1 MPKARLIRWLLGAW
15 GLVACAAALDM
26 DIPKEIPDEPF
37 DITAARIEY
46 TNETI
51 IASGGVTGRFENA
64 VITADQA
71 SGNTQTGDLRLEGN
85 IHFERDNVVWD
96 GTELDYNYMS
106 QTGDFGPSSLK
117 FDPVLM
123 SVDHV
128 ERVSTNTYLM
138 RGATFTTC
146 EKDHP
151 HFHLRAK
158 EAYLI
163 DDEYIK
169 AKGVTVYLGGVPVF
183 YWPYW
188 RHKLQKGIL
197 SFEAGISSEWGVY
210 GMVKATVPWT
220 PYFESITDLN
230 LYSDRGVGVGQGF
243 SWEHPKAIGK
253 FAAFYLKD
261 QDPHSKFDEASRIG
275 QEIGDDRYRFKF
287 EHLQRFDDT
296 FYVNTKLNYLS
307 DPAIIEEFF
316 KDEYRSYA
324 QPENYMSWVYGNST
338 IGTEAF
344 ANQRLNDFYDNTDR
358 WEYSLDLYRTKIP
371 GTPLYFQSENAI
383 ADLDRTIGTLNTND
397 VPYGAARL
405 DSANTVFLPGR
416 LGFLSLVPRAGY
428 RATYYSETVP
438 GGDELRN
445 IPSAG
450 MEVSFQANKVLSER
464 ERWYGKGLRH
474 KIEPYADYIYQDSSA
489 APGELYQFD
498 SIDTL
503 QDENKVKL
511 GLRNVLQTK
520 RDNRVSRFI
529 DLDLYTHYLI
539 EDHGTGN
546 DFDSLFLDARMPLTK
561 RLMVDA
567 EGEWD
572 WNEGRV
578 PFFDTRLSYNKNDI
592 IFGLEHLYQADQKSL
607 WTPRL
612 DLYPNGKYSLEFYGR
627 YNDRDDDL
635 QEVAVIG
642 YMNWC
647 CMRYGLGYHLYD
659 EDEHQ
664 IMFSVGLSAFPEAKI
679 SSGF

>member
-1 MPKARLIRWLLGAW
+1 M
-15 GLVACAAALDM
+15 
-26 DIPKEIPDEPF
+26 
-37 DITAARIEY
+37 
-46 TNETI
+46 
-51 IASGGVTGRFENA
+51 
-64 VITADQA
+64 ITADQA